1 MNEDKRRYQDPSG
14 CGLIS
19 PHNSLEVSQELE
31 HLSEHYATSSRK
43 ELFNSFWSYSS
54 KFKISNNKNNS
65 NILFSCLKVPLTD
78 SKMEDIIQSD
88 HCKNLCFIMSN
99 NEGEYKT
106 SGLYASLNDLESW
119 SAKIEKESIRWYNTN
134 KTLQHFNELFPCNT
148 LLNKRELTD
157 SLWFKLNID
166 SNFLLYDL
174 NRLLDQILLKLSGHL
189 YLRKY
194 NIHRQLND
202 HNLCKSFTGIPNNV
216 DINFKEFENI
226 AFLRHFNK
234 YYFNRSQDGMEL
246 FKIIMYIESN
256 LLEFNVL
263 TNSKWF
269 NTRKSQSENRLTV
282 DTTSEQ
288 DEGNT
293 KLDDEELSSLVELPF
308 NSLLKYPFYLIHIN
322 CKNKFED
329 SSGIDNCSKTRLSAY
344 SATHVGDSLD
354 QNTNRRTSIV
364 VMNDFQE
371 LHSILMADPHSNQID
386 CKQRKTLN
394 CHSVNIIRCCCF
406 SYCSQIYYTWLKSYS
421 TPQHITK
428 ESISTEICL
437 TKYLHCL
444 SFGKRDRASV
454 DRNLFKSGD
463 NNNNS
468 NNNNNNNEDDK
479 TNRSKTLP
487 DIIYRNGMQSK
498 FDKIFQHNYMQ
509 KSCTGRMLAQP
520 KPDMHHLCQWNTCMH
535 TQYAVKTT
543 EAVMHSFKN
552 PIQMKDP
559 HQLLFFEDEAVKRTT
574 SEFAKK
580 KTYAEDNMLNV
591 DHQLRDPLQP
601 DEKFS
606 PKDLGG
612 EENKAMHIGTVS
624 KTDDAVIEVK
634 SKEKISTKED
644 KKRMTAD
651 SILLDKTKP
660 DKVRLASE
668 TDALQKKDGKKLRSR
683 EFDQAELHESHY
695 TDTQLRAASG
705 FGVQIRIGEET
716 GESGGRQKAKHSK
729 RAPKKA
735 YGTSKDDDEDGDDD
749 DDDGD
754 DHDKKRATRTRKSA
768 NTQKQH
774 DEGLGYVISP
784 DKPDRMLFRDNS
796 DTISPEFYDLNQVKT
811 SAMPHTHSEM
821 TLTWVGEDMS
831 KHSIHILNEFNKAS
845 KYPET
850 SSPVE
855 AIHVKVTSHKQT
867 SSPEYLTQ
875 VTSEGLSD
883 YWEKSA
889 DHLTQPHDH
898 LSHEANAKYKSASG
912 VEDEPKGTHD
922 ISGKKATASDR
933 YDEKSPQPKKTL
945 ASDNLSENSLQGTI
959 GRAEKTSLATAA
971 AYEKSKAHEAFKDL
985 PYETKHEKTAVGSLN
1000 DLENSFSEFLKLT
1013 EGFDKSHTVLQ
1024 SDDIQGYSKY
1034 LDYQAAEQISRTYS
1048 ITDRKDAGR
1057 LSLDKNYSVEE
1068 SSKLHTSDQLK
1079 KVSML
1084 DSLFDDRRE
1093 IMTEHLEYDRK
1104 QLTGRRQ
1111 FETIEPLNNT
1121 VGIFEFLPTNAYEL
1135 TPNVID
1141 SLAFDISMIEGI
1153 HQSTALQII
1162 KDMKKYDAKDFNKI
1176 DTTKFYELQQDAY
1189 SSSHMKQNEDM
1200 PSRLLLLSDEH
1211 AEECFSDTDLLD
1223 NRRKQ
1228 AKSTKPKRHTLQHPG
1243 VHRKRPER
1251 RLIYPH
1257 KIPLHLD
1264 VQTRA
1269 HLRRKIKHCRKKIIA
1284 KHLNLYKR
1292 QQKLLPNRFDCQYF
1306 ALNNEKNKELVKEIE
1321 EIQKEVDDS
1330 SQKLRENYITSPYN
1344 PDYTSK
1350 EVSKSDGLTPER
1362 LASLGCFI
1370 LPNSINQSV
1379 NPLWYDV
1386 ISRHQMMEPYQSIN
1400 PFIKFTGGQ
1409 YCQPLRSE
1417 QIHANF
1423 LRNSTNLQ
1431 EFFPFTK
1438 PKSLTQL
1445 NNKDEKS
1452 LSLSED
1458 KSLSSGSIRRRRR
1471 CSSTS
1476 SDRRMLINTNHH
1488 HQIDHGQY
1496 GVRSLN
1502 NCALLSSKDYLRSLL
1517 SFKKATQRK
1526 LNNPRRHT
1534 ITTTSATK
1542 HLHVLRPNVEFNS
1555 LENLYTLKAK
1565 IYSLIDYEESV
1576 QPCSVDAVTF
1586 TEERQQI
1593 NPVLEKCVKLM
1604 RSEESSQLK
1613 LLTFRVISK

>member
-716 GESGGRQKAKHSK
+716 GES
-729 RAPKKA
+729 
-735 YGTSKDDDEDGDDD
+735 
-749 DDDGD
+749 
-754 DHDKKRATRTRKSA
+754 
-768 NTQKQH
+768 
-774 DEGLGYVISP
+774 
-784 DKPDRMLFRDNS
+784 
-796 DTISPEFYDLNQVKT
+796 
-811 SAMPHTHSEM
+811 
-821 TLTWVGEDMS
+821 
-831 KHSIHILNEFNKAS
+831 
-845 KYPET
+845 
-850 SSPVE
+850 
-855 AIHVKVTSHKQT
+855 VTSHKQT